1 MVVVV
6 TASHS
11 HSMAVGLWRPDY
23 RSREYRRQK
32 TNDHLSV
39 SYPFYSK
46 GSIQESPHQE
56 SRQEGRPQDRQE
68 DCLQEDCF
76 QEDQGCQEA
85 RCQEGR
91 RQEMNTSQN

>member
-6 TASHS
+6 TATHS

-39 SYPFYSK
+39 SYPFFSK
-46 GSIQESPHQE
+46 GSIQENRQQE
-56 SRQEGRPQDRQE
+56 GRQEGRPQDRQE
-68 DCLQEDCF
+68 DRQEDN
-76 QEDQGCQEA
+76 
-85 RCQEGR
+85 QEGR
-91 RQEMNTSQN
+91 QEGHQEGCYQDSLSSE

>member
-23 RSREYRRQK
+23 RSREYRRQM

-39 SYPFYSK
+39 SYPFFSK

-56 SRQEGRPQDRQE
+56 GRQEGRPQDRQE
-68 DCLQEDCF
+68 DRQEDN
-76 QEDQGCQEA
+76 
-85 RCQEGR
+85 QEGR
-91 RQEMNTSQN
+91 QEGHQEGCYQDSLSSE